1 MSPITRRQLMR
12 GAAGVAGAGALG
24 LLGARPAA
32 AAGAAAPAGP
42 ASAPALRV
50 LSATPDTPLTG
61 ALNAY
66 SDSGTGWTGAD
77 STYTAKLPG
86 GREMFIFSDTFLG
99 PVNPDGSRPLTTPF
113 INNSAVVRT
122 GDRFATVHGGTA
134 DAPAALYAP
143 TNPDHWYWMGASL
156 VDGGMLH
163 QILIEFGRTGT
174 GPFDFAWMGT
184 AMASTPTD
192 RLDRPGPIRPLP
204 SSAGITWS
212 AWLQPVGRYL
222 YIYGVE
228 DLSATKYLHV
238 ARVPGRDPG
247 AAAWQYWTGAG
258 WSTVEGDSVRVM
270 DGVANEHSV
279 VPWRGRYLLVTQDT
293 TELLSAKIVG
303 YLGDSPTGPFT
314 GKTLLYTTPETGA
327 SGSYGNAN
335 VYTYNP
341 HVHPEYS
348 DAERLV
354 ISYNVNSFDNTDLY
368 SDVSIY
374 RPRFVDARVTLATAG
389 SR

>member
-1 MSPITRRQLMR
+1 MSSITRRHLLR
-12 GAAGVAGAGALG
+12 GAAGLAGAGALG
-24 LLGARPAA
+24 LLSARPAA
-32 AAGAAAPAGP
+32 AGAVDRPVDVP
-42 ASAPALRV
+42 VDVPTLRV
-50 LSATPDTPLTG
+50 LSVAPDTQLTG
-61 ALNAY
+61 TLDAY
-66 SDSGTGWTGAD
+66 SASGTGWTGAD
-77 STYTAKLPG
+77 STYTARLPG
-86 GREMFIFSDTFLG
+86 GRELFIFSDTFLG
-99 PVNPDGSRPLTTPF
+99 PVNPDGSRPLTAPF

-122 GDRFATVHGGTA
+122 GDRFDSLYGGTA
-134 DAPAALYAP
+134 AAPAALYAP
-143 TNPDHWYWMGASL
+143 ANPDHWYWMGASL
-156 VDGGMLH
+156 VADGVLH

-174 GPFDFAWMGT
+174 GAFDFAWMGT
-184 AMASTPTD
+184 ALASTPTD

-212 AWLQPVGRYL
+212 AWLQPVGRFL

-228 DLSATKYLHV
+228 DLGATKYLHI

-247 AAAWQYWTGAG
+247 ATWQYWTGTG
-258 WSTVEGDSVRVM
+258 WSTAENDSVRVM
-270 DGVANEHSV
+270 NGVANEHSV

-303 YLGDSPTGPFT
+303 YLADSPTGPFT

-327 SGSYGNAN
+327 SGSYRNAN

-348 DAERLV
+348 DGDRLV
-354 ISYNVNSFDNTDLY
+354 ISYNVNSFDSNDLY
-368 SDVSIY
+368 KDVSIY
-374 RPRFVDARVTLATAG
+374 RPRFVDARVTLATPG

>member
-1 MSPITRRQLMR
+1 MSLITRRHLLR

-24 LLGARPAA
+24 LLVARPAA
-32 AAGAAAPAGP
+32 AAGADSAEAA
-42 ASAPALRV
+42 ALRV
-50 LSATPDTPLTG
+50 LSATPDTRLTG
-61 ALNAY
+61 ALDTY

-86 GREMFIFSDTFLG
+86 EREMFVFSDTFLG

-122 GDRFATVHGGTA
+122 GNRFATVHGGTA

-156 VDGGMLH
+156 VVGGVLH
-163 QILIEFGRTGT
+163 QILVEFGRTGT
-174 GPFDFAWMGT
+174 GAFDFAWMGT
-184 AMASTPTD
+184 ALSSTPTD
-192 RLDRPGPIRPLP
+192 RLDRPGPIRTLP

-228 DLSATKYLHV
+228 DLSATKYLHI
-238 ARVPGRDPG
+238 ARVPGRDLL
-247 AAAWQYWTGAG
+247 ATWQYWTGTG

-279 VPWRGRYLLVTQDT
+279 IPWRGRYLLVTQDT

-303 YLGDSPTGPFT
+303 YLGDSPTGPFA
-314 GKTLLYTTPETGA
+314 GKTLLYTTPETGVA
-327 SGSYGNAN
+327 GSYGNAN
-335 VYTYNP
+335 IYTYNP
-341 HVHPEYS
+341 HVHPEYG
-348 DAERLV
+348 DGDRLV
-354 ISYNVNSFDNTDLY
+354 ISYNVNSLNNNDLY

-374 RPRFVDARVTLATAG
+374 RPRFVDARVTLAPPG